1 MSSFGH
7 FKTILKK
14 IVIEEFSIIFVLLLN
29 IILVNTTLF
38 LSLPSF
44 FSVICEN
51 ILKIIE
57 TNESQKCSKVIQ
69 DLKKS

>member
-7 FKTILKK
+7 FKTIIKK

>member
-14 IVIEEFSIIFVLLLN
+14 IVIEEFSIIFDLLLN

>member
-1 MSSFGH
+1 
-7 FKTILKK
+7 
-14 IVIEEFSIIFVLLLN
+14 LLLN

-38 LSLPSF
+38 LSLPFF